1 MHGFSDRLRQQARTL
16 QLSDAE
22 VARRAGLSER
32 RYGNYVAGVR
42 EPDLG
47 TLIKIARA
55 LSTTPNVLLGVDDMP
70 RRPDERGRHL
80 ARLLSA
86 AECLSTDEVE
96 RLVVQVEALAHSKPK
111 NRQR

>member
-32 RYGNYVAGVR
+32 RYGNYVAGIR

-47 TLIKIARA
+47 TLMRIATA
-55 LSTTPNVLLGVDDMP
+55 LSTTPNILLGVEDAP

-80 ARLLSA
+80 ARLLGA

-96 RLVVQVEALAHSKPK
+96 RLVIQVEALAHSKSK
-111 NRQR
+111 HRRR